1 MSNDKC
7 QCGCETTA
15 EPTPRP
21 YGFAEALRRYLQ
33 AASGDP
39 VIRVEFTKAEAQIL
53 WPTIQGLAEELAER
67 IESLMEEHRTIQE
80 LADNLYRELGRTGEG
95 ANCGE

>member
-7 QCGCETTA
+7 QCGCEPSA
-15 EPTPRP
+15 EPRP
-21 YGFAEALRRYLQ
+21 YGFAEALRRHHQ
-33 AASGDP
+33 AAAGDP
-39 VIRVEFTKAEAQIL
+39 VISVEFTKAEAQLL
-53 WPTIQGLAEELAER
+53 WPTIQGPAEELAEG

-80 LADNLYRELGRTGEG
+80 LADILYRELGRIGEG